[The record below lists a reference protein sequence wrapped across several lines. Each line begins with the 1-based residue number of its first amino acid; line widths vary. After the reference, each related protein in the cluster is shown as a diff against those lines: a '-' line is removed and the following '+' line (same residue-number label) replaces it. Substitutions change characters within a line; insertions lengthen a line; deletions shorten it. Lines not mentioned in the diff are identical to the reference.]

1 MWLRPASCSNAEWW
15 KSKPWKWNSLRC
27 SGEPSEVKVINSPEK
42 GLLPKNSFLH
52 DSSLE
57 RCHFR
62 GLLKYLEALRA
73 RREFGGG
80 KGRWDVRSPH
90 GSKLMG
96 KPKRAFNEARCK
108 IMAYMTGLVL
118 QISETSLHKPTGYFI
133 LNNYVEQTS
142 GKYPVTAQTLFNT
155 GF

>member
-1 MWLRPASCSNAEWW
+1 MWLRPASCSNAKWW

-42 GLLPKNSFLH
+42 GLLSKNYFLH

-80 KGRWDVRSPH
+80 KGDGMWDLLMDQSLWVYLKEPSMKPGVR
-90 GSKLMG
+90 
-96 KPKRAFNEARCK
+96 
-108 IMAYMTGLVL
+108 
-118 QISETSLHKPTGYFI
+118 
-133 LNNYVEQTS
+133 
-142 GKYPVTAQTLFNT
+142 
-155 GF
+155 

>member
-42 GLLPKNSFLH
+42 GLLSKNSFLH

-62 GLLKYLEALRA
+62 GLLKYLEALSA

-80 KGRWDVRSPH
+80 KWD
-90 GSKLMG
+90 GMWDLLMVQSLWVG
-96 KPKRAFNEARCK
+96 FNEARCK
-108 IMAYMTGLVL
+108 IMAHMTGLVL

-142 GKYPVTAQTLFNT
+142 GKYTVTAQTLFNT